1 MVDWEEF
8 LGKANVSS
16 GTTHHSVQIM
26 AQNWLSRRSVQFLSC
41 HRCLPLPLAHPE
53 NRIMRP
59 IREGHFF
66 RSGTSK
72 GGELQPHDFKR
83 CDIPPIQLQFVVVY
97 CCLSC
102 LFLFLFVPPQWL
114 VIVLSGIFNYAQLVC
129 LIQFN
134 LGQVNGT
141 KFANINLSKHE

>member
-8 LGKANVSS
+8 LGKADVSS
-16 GTTHHSVQIM
+16 GTTHHCVQIM
-26 AQNWLSRRSVQFLSC
+26 AQNWLSRRSVQFPSC
-41 HRCLPLPLAHPE
+41 HRCLPLSEAHPE

-66 RSGTSK
+66 RSGPSK
-72 GGELQPHDFKR
+72 GGELNPMILKSVISPNPVTI
-83 CDIPPIQLQFVVVY
+83 CGTAMLSLVFVSFSI
-97 CCLSC
+97 C
-102 LFLFLFVPPQWL
+102 PQWL
-114 VIVLSGIFNYAQLVC
+114 EIVLSGIFNYAQLAC

-141 KFANINLSKHE
+141 